1 VIYFPFR
8 LTEDSQ
14 PISRRFPWLALIAG
28 IIMLARLAASVGT
41 FSPTIDE
48 SSHIGA
54 AVSLI
59 EAKKLVAPGS
69 HPPLARLVA
78 AIPLWL
84 DGARLPQCRGQTTIG
99 TEDLGYALGTQVLY
113 HSAKPYSTL
122 LIHARLAM
130 LIFPAIALL
139 YVFLLGR
146 MLLGEP
152 AATLAAIFF
161 SVDPTL
167 LGYGFWVGNDLA
179 SCAGCLAATYHGL
192 RWLTQPTWPR
202 ASVAAIA
209 VGLAI
214 STKFSCLL
222 VIPLLL
228 LLALART
235 SPWRKLLI
243 QLPMIAA
250 IAFVTLWGTYL
261 FNVGPLSDQAGLQAP
276 AHPTS
281 DNAAAQAMRRQW
293 QRVPRFIRETP
304 VPMPSFFLGVAR
316 LAAHNRYGHAAYL
329 NGQVSSTGW
338 WYYFPEVFAL
348 KTPLGFLAALS
359 IAICLCIIRRQ
370 WRQWPTR
377 AILIPAILFF
387 AAAMAAK
394 LDIGIRYILPAIP
407 FLYLFVAA
415 QLARPHWIVLLV
427 ALILCSAIETAAV
440 HPDYLSYFNIAA
452 GGPSNGDRFALDTNL
467 DWNQDV
473 YRLADWMR
481 ANLNG
486 RPYAI
491 RLDGLRNKPLIEK
504 LGLDPASLDA
514 SPHGKILFMSKSSRL
529 IDGRLSWLSHRKPI
543 AHIGYGIDVYDLTG
557 PAQPNE
563 PDDIP
568 VRDELESPTK

>member
-1 VIYFPFR
+1 MLGR
-8 LTEDSQ
+8 
-14 PISRRFPWLALIAG
+14 LAL
-28 IIMLARLAASVGT
+28 SVGT

-59 EAKKLVAPGS
+59 EAKKLIAPGS

-146 MLLGEP
+146 MLLGQP
-152 AATLAAIFF
+152 AATLAVIFF

-167 LGYGFWVGNDLA
+167 LGYGFWVGNDVA

-192 RWLTQPTWPR
+192 RWLIQPNWRT
-202 ASVAAIA
+202 AAIA
-209 VGLAI
+209 GIALGLAI
-214 STKFSCLL
+214 ATKFSCLL
-222 VIPLLL
+222 VIPLIF

-243 QLPMIAA
+243 HLPLIAA
-250 IAFVTLWGTYL
+250 VAFITLWGTYL

-276 AHPTS
+276 EHPSS

-316 LAAHNRYGHAAYL
+316 LAAHNSFGHLAYL
-329 NGQVSSTGW
+329 NGQVSTAGW

-348 KTPLGFLAALS
+348 KTPLGFLAALL
-359 IAICLCIIRRQ
+359 IAAILFVTRRD

-377 AILIPAILFF
+377 AILIPAALFF
-387 AAAMAAK
+387 VAAMAAK

-407 FLYLFVAA
+407 FLYLFVAS
-415 QLARPHWIVLLV
+415 QLARPGWIAVLV
-427 ALILCSAIETAAV
+427 ALILCAAVETAAV

-473 YRLADWMR
+473 FRMADWMHN
-481 ANLNG
+481 NLNG

-504 LGLDPASLDA
+504 LGLDPAALDA
-514 SPHGKILFMSKSSRL
+514 PPHGKILFMSKSARL
-529 IDGRLSWLSHRKPI
+529 IDGRLSWLSHRQPI

-557 PAQPNE
+557 PARPNE
-563 PDDIP
+563 PDDMP
-568 VRDELESPTK
+568 VRDELETAPK

>member
-1 VIYFPFR
+1 MLYFRFR
-8 LTEDSQ
+8 LTEDLR
-14 PISRRFPWLALIAG
+14 PISPRLSWLALIAG
-28 IIMLARLAASVGT
+28 LIMLARLALSVGV

-84 DGARLPQCRGQTTIG
+84 EGARLPQCRGQTTIG
-99 TEDLGYALGTQVLY
+99 TEDLGYALGTEVLY
-113 HSAKPYSTL
+113 HSAKPYYTL

-130 LIFPAIALL
+130 LVFPAIALL

-152 AATLAAIFF
+152 AATLAVIFF

-192 RWLTQPTWPR
+192 RWLTQPSWGR
-202 ASVAAIA
+202 AAIAGVA

-214 STKFSCLL
+214 ATKFSCLL
-222 VIPLLL
+222 VIPVII

-235 SPWRKLLI
+235 SPWRKLLL
-243 QLPMIAA
+243 QLPLIAA
-250 IAFVTLWGTYL
+250 IAFVTLWATYL
-261 FNVGPLSDQAGLQAP
+261 FNVGPLSDQAGLTAP

-281 DNAAAQAMRRQW
+281 DTIAAQAMRQQW
-293 QRVPRFIRETP
+293 QRVPRWIRETP
-304 VPMPSFFLGVAR
+304 IPMPSFFLGVAR
-316 LAAHNRYGHAAYL
+316 LAAHNRFGHLAYL
-329 NGQVSSTGW
+329 NGHVSSTGW

-359 IAICLCIIRRQ
+359 IAICLFIFRKDWHQ
-370 WRQWPTR
+370 WQTR
-377 AILIPAILFF
+377 AILIPCAAFF
-387 AAAMAAK
+387 GAAMAAK

-407 FLYLFVAA
+407 FLYLFVAG
-415 QLARPHWIVLLV
+415 QLARPGWIKLL
-427 ALILCSAIETAAV
+427 AGLILCGAIETAAV
-440 HPDYLSYFNIAA
+440 HPDYLSYFNVAA

-473 YRLADWMR
+473 FRLADWMR
-481 ANLNG
+481 ANLHD

-514 SPHGKILFMSKSSRL
+514 SPHGKILFMSKSARL
-529 IDGRLSWLSHRKPI
+529 IDGRLSWLARRQPI
-543 AHIGYGIDVYDLTG
+543 ARIGYSIDVYDLTG
-557 PAQPNE
+557 PPQPNE

-568 VRDELESPTK
+568 VRDELEPVIK